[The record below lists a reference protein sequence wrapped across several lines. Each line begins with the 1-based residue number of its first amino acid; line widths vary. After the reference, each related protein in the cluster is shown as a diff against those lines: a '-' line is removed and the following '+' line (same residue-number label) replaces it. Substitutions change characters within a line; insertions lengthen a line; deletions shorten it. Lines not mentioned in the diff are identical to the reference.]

1 MSIIPYTEKLTKN
14 KIGICRIRIRYSA
27 DPDPHQNEADPKHWW
42 FKTSRK
48 KFFSSFLY
56 PPWSNLMYVFSHF
69 IFLKSC
75 IISLC
80 KIYVLCSTFLTFPFL
95 QTQPPLN
102 NVFLSLPLFSFASF
116 IISLIIHSV
125 YLPFPLFTFLTPYF
139 LLSFLLP
146 LTTFSHFFSSPLPAS
161 FPLSWKPS

>member
-56 PPWSNLMYVFSHF
+56 PP
-69 IFLKSC
+69 
-75 IISLC
+75 
-80 KIYVLCSTFLTFPFL
+80 
-95 QTQPPLN
+95 
-102 NVFLSLPLFSFASF
+102 
-116 IISLIIHSV
+116 
-125 YLPFPLFTFLTPYF
+125 
-139 LLSFLLP
+139 
-146 LTTFSHFFSSPLPAS
+146 
-161 FPLSWKPS
+161 